1 MVEGGVSSSNVR
13 EKNLEF
19 MFVFYYSVKM
29 SFVLTLSPE
38 ELGIGMRKSGI
49 SQYGFVHTLLMDC
62 VG

>member
-1 MVEGGVSSSNVR
+1 MSSSNIR
-13 EKNLEF
+13 EQNLEF
-19 MFVFYYSVKM
+19 VFVFYYSVKM

-49 SQYGFVHTLLMDC
+49 SQYAFLRTLLMDC